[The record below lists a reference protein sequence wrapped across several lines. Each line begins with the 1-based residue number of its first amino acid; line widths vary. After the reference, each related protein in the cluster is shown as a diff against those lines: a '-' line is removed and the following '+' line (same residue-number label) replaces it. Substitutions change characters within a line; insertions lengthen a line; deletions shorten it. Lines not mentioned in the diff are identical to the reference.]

1 MGVIFAILGGIL
13 KWILLIIL
21 GLIGLILV
29 LLLIV
34 LLTPLRY
41 KIKWSKQADTM
52 EGDVKVSWL
61 LHLISFRLTQSGKE
75 IKWTVKIGPKI
86 IAASYPIPKKEKKPK
101 KKKKAKPKKDQPYE
115 EPLTKADVPLM
126 EPLVQ
131 PPTEPV
137 VQPPTEPL
145 VRPPKVEEMESVP
158 QEEIASIAE
167 QEQQN
172 EPIAPDEALQQ
183 EESPEDIP
191 AAPEERKDVQQA
203 DGEESTEP
211 KAKKNWR
218 RRVTDICWK
227 IRRIFEKIIHP
238 VQTIREK
245 IQAIRAKVRSLL
257 DKWDQVKAIWDG
269 YPQKGE
275 TVSAITTMLGG
286 ILKAPLPKK
295 YDVKLRIGMK
305 DPATTG
311 QILMYYY
318 SLTPVLFPKTTRRRR
333 FELEADFENPVI
345 EVTAKCKGRFSIGS
359 FLWPVIRALLNGHIR
374 RLIRYVLSV
383 KKNFKQN

>member
-126 EPLVQ
+126 EPLV
-131 PPTEPV
+131 
-137 VQPPTEPL
+137 
-145 VRPPKVEEMESVP
+145 RPPKVEEMESVP
-158 QEEIASIAE
+158 QEEE
-167 QEQQN
+167 LQN

-203 DGEESTEP
+203 DGEEPEAP
-211 KAKKNWR
+211 KPKKNWR
-218 RRVTDICWK
+218 RKVTDICWK